1 MVQKNEGKKWEDL
14 EREKKGNVNTAKE
27 YFQKMLIEV
36 ISVALFLLVSLMFLV
51 VFCWKWEHLGNKFF
65 MGNTFFLQKNK
76 PALLLQNIY
85 AQQILFFFLSPGSY
99 MVQLSPYYNFT
110 LQRGF
115 TSLKDHI
122 SYGIMSCSA

>member
-51 VFCWKWEHLGNKFF
+51 VFC
-65 MGNTFFLQKNK
+65 
-76 PALLLQNIY
+76 
-85 AQQILFFFLSPGSY
+85 
-99 MVQLSPYYNFT
+99 
-110 LQRGF
+110 
-115 TSLKDHI
+115 
-122 SYGIMSCSA
+122 